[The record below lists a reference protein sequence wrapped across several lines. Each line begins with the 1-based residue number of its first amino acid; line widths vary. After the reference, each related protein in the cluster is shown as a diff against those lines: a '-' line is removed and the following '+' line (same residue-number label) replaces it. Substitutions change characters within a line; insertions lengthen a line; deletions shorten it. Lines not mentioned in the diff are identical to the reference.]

1 VNLPPRRQLEGK
13 GTESEKGGMTKM
25 KREGGGKRCK
35 GKNKKRESGRKRG
48 SERGGGKGMEKAGR
62 KRYRP
67 HTKSAPMQRRT
78 RLCVRRDRR
87 QHIILCL
94 ERIEISGCQPAW
106 QATGERRQLDSA
118 SSGGVVVVIV
128 VVVESI
134 SHRYRRQSRSTAER
148 PLPRMNLSPC
158 KSYDISELYCKDQ
171 LIS

>member
-1 VNLPPRRQLEGK
+1 
-13 GTESEKGGMTKM
+13 M

-48 SERGGGKGMEKAGR
+48 SERGGGKVMEKAG

-94 ERIEISGCQPAW
+94 ERIGISGRQPAW

-134 SHRYRRQSRSTAER
+134 SHRYGRQSRSTAER
-148 PLPRMNLSPC
+148 LLPRMNLSPC
-158 KSYDISELYCKDQ
+158 KSYDISELCCKDQ